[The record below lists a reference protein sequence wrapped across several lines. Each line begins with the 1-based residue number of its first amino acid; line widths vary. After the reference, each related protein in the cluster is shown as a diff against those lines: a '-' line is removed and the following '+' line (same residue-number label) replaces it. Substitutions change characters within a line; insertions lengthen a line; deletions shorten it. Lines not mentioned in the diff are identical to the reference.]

1 MSYSPTEQNEIR
13 GRAALELLRYKML
26 KAIEKNKSNY
36 ATELKVEELN
46 DILLVGGLPVVVPD
60 EVKVKEVDVI
70 AFNKEDN

>member
-1 MSYSPTEQNEIR
+1 MFTPEEQSGVRYN
-13 GRAALELLRYKML
+13 AALELLRYKML

-46 DILLVGGLPVVVPD
+46 DILLVGGLPIVVPD

>member
-1 MSYSPTEQNEIR
+1 MFTPEEQSGVRYN
-13 GRAALELLRYKML
+13 AALELLRYKML